1 MTVGGQLGRRKKE
14 GVEREQKEREREKKF
29 AEKCEGLFWR
39 PCRKHSFFFPL
50 LLHFLLL
57 SQPLP
62 PSRRHIATPSNVV
75 KNSGSPAECRRKFS
89 FSTAFEGWTRG
100 QREEEEGGE
109 GRWTWNQRVERFSA
123 EAAGWLLSD
132 VVSFAIYS
140 PRASPLVKVNNYA
153 DASAG
158 RALLFAFFIFFFFWE
173 GGKNRG
179 NFFLPFLLLQYFFFF
194 FWR

>member
-1 MTVGGQLGRRKKE
+1 MLKNARDCSGDR
-14 GVEREQKEREREKKF
+14 
-29 AEKCEGLFWR
+29 AANI
-39 PCRKHSFFFPL
+39 PFFSSYFSTFFSRLNP
-50 LLHFLLL
+50 
-57 SQPLP
+57 PP

>member
-1 MTVGGQLGRRKKE
+1 MRGIVLATVPQTFL
-14 GVEREQKEREREKKF
+14 
-29 AEKCEGLFWR
+29 
-39 PCRKHSFFFPL
+39 FFPL
-50 LLHFLLL
+50 TSPLSSLVSTPPLLHEGI
-57 SQPLP
+57 
-62 PSRRHIATPSNVV
+62 SRRRPTSWKI
-75 KNSGSPAECRRKFS
+75 PAPECRRKFS

-158 RALLFAFFIFFFFWE
+158 RALLFAFFIFFFFL
-173 GGKNRG
+173 GGREESWKFFSSFSFITVF
-179 NFFLPFLLLQYFFFF
+179 FFLFLAIIK
-194 FWR
+194 W

>member
-1 MTVGGQLGRRKKE
+1 MLKNARDCSGDR
-14 GVEREQKEREREKKF
+14 
-29 AEKCEGLFWR
+29 AANI
-39 PCRKHSFFFPL
+39 PFFSSYFSTFFSRLNP
-50 LLHFLLL
+50 
-57 SQPLP
+57 PP

-89 FSTAFEGWTRG
+89 FSTAFESWTRG
-100 QREEEEGGE
+100 EREEEEGGE

-158 RALLFAFFIFFFFWE
+158 RALLFAFFIFFFFL
-173 GGKNRG
+173 GGREESWKFFSSFSFITVF
-179 NFFLPFLLLQYFFFF
+179 FFLFLAIIK
-194 FWR
+194 W

>member
-1 MTVGGQLGRRKKE
+1 MLKNARDCSGDR
-14 GVEREQKEREREKKF
+14 
-29 AEKCEGLFWR
+29 AANI
-39 PCRKHSFFFPL
+39 PFFSPYFSTFFSRLNP
-50 LLHFLLL
+50 
-57 SQPLP
+57 PP

-158 RALLFAFFIFFFFWE
+158 RALLFAFFIFFFFFGRE
-173 GGKNRG
+173 GRIVEIF
-179 NFFLPFLLLQYFFFF
+179 FFLFFYYSIFF
-194 FWR
+194 SFFGDNKMVIKW

>member
-1 MTVGGQLGRRKKE
+1 MLKNARDCSGDR
-14 GVEREQKEREREKKF
+14 
-29 AEKCEGLFWR
+29 AANI
-39 PCRKHSFFFPL
+39 PFFFPL

-100 QREEEEGGE
+100 EREEEEGGE

>member
-1 MTVGGQLGRRKKE
+1 MLKNARDCSGDR
-14 GVEREQKEREREKKF
+14 
-29 AEKCEGLFWR
+29 AANI
-39 PCRKHSFFFPL
+39 PFFSPYFSTFFSRLNP
-50 LLHFLLL
+50 
-57 SQPLP
+57 PP